1 MTKTSKEEGIVQA
14 LVDRFVNLRLP
25 AVLDLKEKV
34 DAGETLN
41 DIDIDYLEQVI
52 RDAEAN
58 KALVDRHPEWHKIST
73 QVISLYKEITAR
85 ALENEKNS

>member
-1 MTKTSKEEGIVQA
+1 MTETSKEEGIVQA

-25 AVLDLKEKV
+25 AVLELKEKV
-34 DAGETLN
+34 DTGEILN

-58 KALVDRHPEWHKIST
+58 KALVDRHPEWQEISAR
-73 QVISLYKEITAR
+73 VISLYKEITSK

>member
-1 MTKTSKEEGIVQA
+1 MTETSKEEGIVQA

-34 DAGETLN
+34 NAGETLN

>member
-1 MTKTSKEEGIVQA
+1 MTETSKEEGIVQA

-25 AVLDLKEKV
+25 AVLELKEKV

-58 KALVDRHPEWHKIST
+58 KALVDRHPEWQDISA
-73 QVISLYKEITAR
+73 QVISLYKEITAK

>member
-1 MTKTSKEEGIVQA
+1 MTETSKEEGIVQA

-25 AVLDLKEKV
+25 AVLELKEKV

>member
-1 MTKTSKEEGIVQA
+1 MTETSKEEGIVQA

-73 QVISLYKEITAR
+73 QVIGLYKEITAR